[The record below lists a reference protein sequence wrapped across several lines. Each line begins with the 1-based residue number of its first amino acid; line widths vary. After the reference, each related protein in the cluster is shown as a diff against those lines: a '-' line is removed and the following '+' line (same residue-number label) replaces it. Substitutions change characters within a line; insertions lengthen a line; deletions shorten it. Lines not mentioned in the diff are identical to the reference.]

1 MKKDNRG
8 ISLVEMIIVIAI
20 LAVVSGGV
28 AIGIGSALSKPAEE
42 CTKKITDSLK
52 NARVSTMGKNT
63 VKLYLYSDTDGI
75 YLKEKVQVT
84 GGTATE
90 KKIRIGQRGVEVS
103 YQLTGDSSYTSLGG
117 ESNPLVLSYKRTT
130 GGFNEISSGKYCES
144 IKVKK
149 GNREHTL
156 KLYSLTGK
164 VEVK

>member
-42 CTKKITDSLK
+42 CASKITDSLK
-52 NARVSTMGKNT
+52 NARITTMGKKT
-63 VKLYLYSDTDGI
+63 VELELYSATDGI
-75 YLKEKVQVT
+75 YLKETRSET
-84 GGTATE
+84 GGTPTV
-90 KKIRIGQRGVEVS
+90 KTIKIGQKGVTVT
-103 YQLTGDSSYTSLGG
+103 YQLTGEADYTSLGG
-117 ESNPLVLSYKRTT
+117 VGSPLKLSFSRAT
-130 GGFNEISSGKYCES
+130 GGFNQGAAGKYCEY
-144 IKVKK
+144 IKITK

-156 KLYSLTGK
+156 QLQSLTGK

>member
-75 YLKEKVQVT
+75 YLKEEVLVT
-84 GGTATE
+84 DGTATS
-90 KKIRIGQRGVEVS
+90 KTIRIGQRGVEVS
-103 YQLTGDSSYTSLGG
+103 YQVTGDSSYTSLGG
-117 ESNPLVLSYKRTT
+117 EGNPLTLSYKRTT
-130 GGFNEISSGKYCES
+130 GGFNEVSSGKYCEY

-149 GNREHTL
+149 GNREYTL
-156 KLYSLTGK
+156 QLYSLTGK